1 MIRSFYLMCLL
12 AVLVILTFGPAPSA
26 TATVPLIFDTDM
38 GNDVDDALALGMIH
52 ALQRR
57 GECRLI
63 AVTLS
68 KDNRYAAPFV
78 DVVNTFYDCGEVP
91 IGVVRGGM
99 TPDDGNYLRQVACAE
114 DQGQP
119 RYPHKLRDGSQAPE
133 ATAVLRRAL
142 ASSSICHWSDMK

>member
-1 MIRSFYLMCLL
+1 
-12 AVLVILTFGPAPSA
+12 
-26 TATVPLIFDTDM
+26 LIFDTDM

-52 ALQRR
+52 GFQRR
-57 GECRLI
+57 GGCRLI

-78 DVVNTFYDCGEVP
+78 DIVNTFYGYSDVP

-99 TPDDGNYLRQVACAE
+99 TPDDGNYLRKMVCAE
-114 DQGQP
+114 DNGQP

-142 ASSSICHWSDMK
+142 AAEADGSVVVV

>member
-1 MIRSFYLMCLL
+1 MGLLSGGLDTTVLPDPFGSCLVIRTFYLMCLL

-78 DVVNTFYDCGEVP
+78 DVVKRNNALRPAHVGPYQHAVCDPARQRFFRPVAAGP
-91 IGVVRGGM
+91 RGG
-99 TPDDGNYLRQVACAE
+99 G
-114 DQGQP
+114 G
-119 RYPHKLRDGSQAPE
+119 
-133 ATAVLRRAL
+133 
-142 ASSSICHWSDMK
+142 